1 LGADILDVA
10 DYALGQSLENL
21 DGDYTVLLFS
31 GRNEVDTYEPS
42 FTEPVHMDLKR
53 QSGPVYVGRRAANS
67 TDNLPLFEKYQF
79 FTPGKPNLVAPSLAD
94 HEY

>member
-1 LGADILDVA
+1 MDADFLDVA
-10 DYALGQSLENL
+10 DYALGQSFENL

-31 GRNEVDTYEPS
+31 DRHEVDIYVPS

-67 TDNLPLFEKYQF
+67 TENLPLFEKYQF
-79 FTPGKPNLVAPSLAD
+79 FTPGKPNLVAASLAN